1 MGRIKEIAIYM
12 KLQYPE
18 GWKIMEIDV
27 KEWLNGEGEA
37 FLEDIGIKKGDVVLD
52 FGCGAGYYT
61 IPAAKVVRREGKIYA
76 IDKDIESMHKLMGI
90 AKNKGLKNI
99 IPIHTKS
106 EELKI
111 NLESE
116 SIDAV
121 LLYDVIHYME
131 ALGRKRIYEEIYRI
145 LKTEG
150 LLSVYPKHRKSDEP
164 LGSLSGMELDD
175 VIEEINSLNF
185 YLQEKFY
192 KKLLHNSNYNMGY
205 ILNFR
210 KK

>member
-1 MGRIKEIAIYM
+1 M

-18 GWKIMEIDV
+18 GWKNMEIDF
-27 KEWLNGEGEA
+27 KKWLNREGEV

-52 FGCGAGYYT
+52 FGCGDGPYT
-61 IPAAKVVRREGKIYA
+61 IPAAKVVGKEGKVYA
-76 IDKDIESMHKLMGI
+76 TDKDLESMHKLMEI
-90 AKNKGLKNI
+90 AKTKGLKNI

-111 NLESE
+111 NLESK

-131 ALGRKRIYEEIYRI
+131 ALERKKIYEEIYRI
-145 LKTEG
+145 LKTNG
-150 LLSVYPKHRKSDEP
+150 FLSVYPKHRKSDEP
-164 LGSLSGMELDD
+164 LWNLSDMGLDD
-175 VIEEINSLNF
+175 VIGEINSRHF
-185 YLQEKFY
+185 YLQKKFY
-192 KKLLHNSNYNMGY
+192 KKLLHNNNYNTGY

>member
-1 MGRIKEIAIYM
+1 
-12 KLQYPE
+12 
-18 GWKIMEIDV
+18 MEIDV
-27 KEWLNGEGEA
+27 KKWLNREGEA

-52 FGCGAGYYT
+52 FGYGAGYYT
-61 IPAAKVVRREGKIYA
+61 IPAAKVVREEGKVYA

-90 AKNKGLKNI
+90 AKTKGLENI

-116 SIDAV
+116 SIDTV
-121 LLYDVIHYME
+121 LLYDVLHYME
-131 ALGRKRIYEEIYRI
+131 ALGRKRRYEEIYRI
-145 LKTEG
+145 LKTGG

-164 LGSLSGMELDD
+164 LGNLSDMELDD
-175 VIEEINSLNF
+175 VIEEINSRHF

-192 KKLLHNSNYNMGY
+192 KKLLHNNNYNMGY

>member
-1 MGRIKEIAIYM
+1 M
-12 KLQYPE
+12 QYPE
-18 GWKIMEIDV
+18 GWKNMEIDV
-27 KEWLNGEGEA
+27 KKWLNRGGEA

-61 IPAAKVVRREGKIYA
+61 IPAAKVVRKDGKVYA
-76 IDKDIESMHKLMGI
+76 MDKDIESMHKLMEM
-90 AKNKGLKNI
+90 AKTKGLKNI

-116 SIDAV
+116 SIDTV
-121 LLYDVIHYME
+121 LLYDVLHYME
-131 ALGRKRIYEEIYRI
+131 ALERKKIYEEIYRI
-145 LKTEG
+145 LKTG
-150 LLSVYPKHRKSDEP
+150 GILSVYPKHRKSDEP
-164 LGSLSGMELDD
+164 LWNLSDMELDD
-175 VIEEINSLNF
+175 VIEEINSRYF
-185 YLQEKFY
+185 YLQRKFY
-192 KKLLHNSNYNMGY
+192 KKLLHNGNYNTGY

>member
-1 MGRIKEIAIYM
+1 LGGIKEIAVYM

-18 GWKIMEIDV
+18 GRKNMEIDV
-27 KEWLNGEGEA
+27 NWLNREGEA
-37 FLEDIGIKKGDVVLD
+37 FLKDIGIKKGDVVLD
-52 FGCGAGYYT
+52 FGCGAGPYT
-61 IPAAKVVRREGKIYA
+61 IPAAKVVSKEGKVYA
-76 IDKDIESMHKLMGI
+76 IDKDIESIHKLMEI
-90 AKNKGLKNI
+90 AKTKGLKNI

-106 EELKI
+106 EESKI

-121 LLYDVIHYME
+121 LLYDVLHYIE

-145 LKTEG
+145 LKTG
-150 LLSVYPKHRKSDEP
+150 GILSVYPKHRKSDEP
-164 LGSLSGMELDD
+164 LWNLSDMELDD
-175 VIEEINSLNF
+175 VIEEINSQHF
-185 YLQEKFY
+185 YLQRKFY
-192 KKLLHNSNYNMGY
+192 KKLLHNDNYNMGY

>member
-1 MGRIKEIAIYM
+1 M

-18 GWKIMEIDV
+18 GWKNMEIDV
-27 KEWLNGEGEA
+27 KEWLNGEGEV

-52 FGCGAGYYT
+52 FGCGDGSYT
-61 IPAAKVVRREGKIYA
+61 IPAAKVVRKEGKVYA
-76 IDKDIESMHKLMGI
+76 MDKDVESINKLMEI
-90 AKNKGLKNI
+90 AKTKGLKNI
-99 IPIHTKS
+99 IPIHIKS

-116 SIDAV
+116 SINAV

-131 ALGRKRIYEEIYRI
+131 ALERKRIYEEIYRI
-145 LKTEG
+145 LKTGG

-164 LGSLSGMELDD
+164 LWNLSDMGLDE
-175 VIEEINSLNF
+175 VIGEINSRHF
-185 YLQEKFY
+185 YLQKKFY
-192 KKLLHNSNYNMGY
+192 EKLLHNNNYNTGY

>member
-1 MGRIKEIAIYM
+1 
-12 KLQYPE
+12 
-18 GWKIMEIDV
+18 MEIDV
-27 KEWLNGEGEA
+27 KEWLNGRGEA
-37 FLEDIGIKKGDVVLD
+37 FLEEIGIKKGDVVLD
-52 FGCGAGYYT
+52 FGCGAGPYT
-61 IPAAKVVRREGKIYA
+61 IPAAKVVRKEGKVYA
-76 IDKDIESMHKLMGI
+76 MDKDIESMHKLMEV
-90 AKNKGLKNI
+90 AKTKGLKNI
-99 IPIHTKS
+99 IPVHTKS

-150 LLSVYPKHRKSDEP
+150 LLSVYPKHHKSDEP
-164 LGSLSGMELDD
+164 LGDLSDMELDD
-175 VIEEINSLNF
+175 VIEEINSSHF

>member
-1 MGRIKEIAIYM
+1 
-12 KLQYPE
+12 
-18 GWKIMEIDV
+18 MEIDI
-27 KEWLNGEGEA
+27 KDWLNREGEA

-52 FGCGAGYYT
+52 FGCGDGSYT
-61 IPAAKVVRREGKIYA
+61 IPAAKVVRKEGKVYA
-76 IDKDIESMHKLMGI
+76 IDKDIESMHKLMEI
-90 AKNKGLKNI
+90 AKIKGLKNI

-116 SIDAV
+116 SIDTV
-121 LLYDVIHYME
+121 LLYDVLHYME
-131 ALGRKRIYEEIYRI
+131 ALGRKRGYEEIYRI
-145 LKTEG
+145 LKTGG

-164 LGSLSGMELDD
+164 LGNLSDMELDD
-175 VIEEINSLNF
+175 VIEEINSRHF

-192 KKLLHNSNYNMGY
+192 KKLLHNNNYNMGY

>member
-1 MGRIKEIAIYM
+1 LGRIKEIAIYM

-18 GWKIMEIDV
+18 GWKNMEIDV

-52 FGCGAGYYT
+52 FGCGDGPYT
-61 IPAAKVVRREGKIYA
+61 ITAAKVVRKEGKVYA
-76 IDKDIESMHKLMGI
+76 IDKDLESMHKLMGI
-90 AKNKGLKNI
+90 AKTKGLKNI

-131 ALGRKRIYEEIYRI
+131 ALERKKIYEEIYRI
-145 LKTEG
+145 LKTGG

-164 LGSLSGMELDD
+164 LGNLSDMELDD
-175 VIEEINSLNF
+175 VIEEINSPHF

-192 KKLLHNSNYNMGY
+192 KKLLHNNNYNTGY

>member
-1 MGRIKEIAIYM
+1 M
-12 KLQYPE
+12 
-18 GWKIMEIDV
+18 
-27 KEWLNGEGEA
+27 
-37 FLEDIGIKKGDVVLD
+37 D

-76 IDKDIESMHKLMGI
+76 IDKDIESMHKLMEI
-90 AKNKGLKNI
+90 AKTKGLKNI

-131 ALGRKRIYEEIYRI
+131 ALERKKIYEETYRI

-164 LGSLSGMELDD
+164 LGNLSDMGLND
-175 VIEEINSLNF
+175 VVEEINSPHF
-185 YLQEKFY
+185 YLQRKFY

-210 KK
+210 KR

>member
-1 MGRIKEIAIYM
+1 
-12 KLQYPE
+12 
-18 GWKIMEIDV
+18 MEIDI
-27 KEWLNGEGEA
+27 KEWLNGEGEV
-37 FLEDIGIKKGDVVLD
+37 FLEDIGIKKADMVLD

-61 IPAAKVVRREGKIYA
+61 IPAAKVVRKEGKIYA
-76 IDKDIESMHKLMGI
+76 MDKDIESMYRLMGI
-90 AKNKGLKNI
+90 AKTKDLKNI
-99 IPIHTKS
+99 IPLHTKS

-116 SIDAV
+116 SIDVV

-164 LGSLSGMELDD
+164 LGNLSNMELDD
-175 VIEEINSLNF
+175 VIEEINSSHF
-185 YLQEKFY
+185 YLQRKFY